1 MTMIGDWINSVLAAA
16 TVLMA
21 CGTLY
26 LAHLTHRLA
35 DETAKATRQAAR
47 HHEDGLREAQQRES
61 TARHHLWE
69 SIAKLAQNCLEA
81 MDDLLKNYPAQP
93 TSDIMGDFLKSHAA
107 SDFDIPMEGLAAV
120 PLHEVGNPE
129 LITLV
134 LRLRGIM
141 GRITKHLDE
150 VRASRGVMPLSRNFV
165 AGQGTPAFN
174 AVAGILRIVHGHM
187 AEEEIRKFP
196 SLT

>member
-1 MTMIGDWINSVLAAA
+1 MMISDWINSVLAFA

-47 HHEDGLREAQQRES
+47 HHEEGLREAQQREA
-61 TARHHLWE
+61 TAQDYLWE
-69 SIAKLAQNCLEA
+69 SIATLSQNCLEA
-81 MDDLLKNYPAQP
+81 MDGLLKNYPAQP
-93 TSDIMGDFLKSHAA
+93 TSDIMGHFLRSHAA
-107 SDFDIPMEGLAAV
+107 GDFDIPLEGLAAV
-120 PLHEVGNPE
+120 PLHQVGDPV

-150 VRASRGVMPLSRNFV
+150 VRASRGVMPFSRDLV

-174 AVAGILRIVHGHM
+174 AVAGILRIVHGHG
-187 AEEEIRKFP
+187 AEEEIRKLP